1 MVRKRPPSG
10 AAIQHREWVERVSD
24 AVCIGA
30 GSVKSISTR
39 AGHPPKCE
47 TDVRGVA
54 VEVQVPPHFLG
65 YGQLLCPRAFKMCRG
80 RCMPSPILHTAS
92 FLWVA
97 RKRFFLREQNVTPV
111 PSLHRSLHL
120 FGERRRVVVDPWH
133 GRICVRYAQALLV
146 LGKGFHWNGGVA
158 RRFACF
164 AKALVTSSAL
174 SASLCSAPSS
184 TPLHVLFATGYSRFW
199 SELCRVQSDA
209 LAPLRATAR
218 AAHDMCA
225 GSTAGLLPAG
235 GGGHAHRSSTGHDH
249 AILRESASLTSQ
261 GCGWVHC
268 FTSVRANSIGDFLT
282 SCSSFVLVELRR
294 VVVSDELAPLRFV
307 VGFFSPRRRGY
318 GYTPSISGRCGRC
331 ARRESWL
338 GSRGARLQLQMP
350 SRRATG
356 RSRGL
361 RRGPCTLFM
370 SAR

>member
-1 MVRKRPPSG
+1 
-10 AAIQHREWVERVSD
+10 
-24 AVCIGA
+24 
-30 GSVKSISTR
+30 
-39 AGHPPKCE
+39 
-47 TDVRGVA
+47 
-54 VEVQVPPHFLG
+54 
-65 YGQLLCPRAFKMCRG
+65 
-80 RCMPSPILHTAS
+80 MPSPILHTAS

-235 GGGHAHRSSTGHDH
+235 GGGMLIAAPLGT
-249 AILRESASLTSQ
+249 ITPYCASL
-261 GCGWVHC
+261 
-268 FTSVRANSIGDFLT
+268 
-282 SCSSFVLVELRR
+282 
-294 VVVSDELAPLRFV
+294 
-307 VGFFSPRRRGY
+307 
-318 GYTPSISGRCGRC
+318 
-331 ARRESWL
+331 
-338 GSRGARLQLQMP
+338 RL
-350 SRRATG
+350 
-356 RSRGL
+356 
-361 RRGPCTLFM
+361 
-370 SAR
+370 